1 MAMKRA
7 ELKGVMMVGTMD
19 LTAEMM
25 AASTDEMRVE
35 KMAVYLFAWKV
46 GVTVLLLVVK
56 SAIRR
61 CPQLE

>member
-1 MAMKRA
+1 
-7 ELKGVMMVGTMD
+7 MMV
-19 LTAEMM
+19 EK
-25 AASTDEMRVE
+25 TDEMRVE
-35 KMAVYLFAWKV
+35 KMAVYLVVWKV